1 MTSSTQ
7 LYILKQHIPKQL
19 VIGSLLAATVFT
31 NTTLLAEV
39 MPEAAQGIKITLA
52 KKSSTRPMT
61 VAYVP
66 NFKNYYIADGGL
78 APMGTETEAPTS
90 QSQIHAY
97 DDAGKYINS
106 ARPGYDNRSIYFN
119 ANTNKLETITYNI
132 SSEVGFSPNT
142 GIYEIKL
149 SETGEVQESSNEIMQ
164 FNPAFGYANTMPSY
178 DAVNKRYFA
187 KQGRSAVV
195 FIVDPTLREK
205 VSEITL
211 DLAKAGAAFDD
222 ISDSFVAFTGIKGEE
237 LLVIDVDHKA
247 ALVFDLAGK
256 FVAKSELPKALKLHS
271 QNHFNGLGYAN
282 NMLFVFNENE
292 GDFGT
297 YYGFKIQK

>member
-1 MTSSTQ
+1 MT
-7 LYILKQHIPKQL
+7 
-19 VIGSLLAATVFT
+19 LLTPFIISIFTAAT
-31 NTTLLAEV
+31 LLTVTAVQAEV
-39 MPEAAQGIKITLA
+39 LPEAVQGIKFALA
-52 KKSSTRPMT
+52 KKSSSRPMT

-66 NFKNYYIADGGL
+66 GVKHYYVADGGL
-78 APMGTETEAPTS
+78 APMASEFETATS
-90 QSQIHAY
+90 KSQIHAY
-97 DDAGKYINS
+97 DDVGKYVNS
-106 ARPGYDNRSIYFN
+106 AKPGYDNRSIYYN
-119 ANTNKLETITYNI
+119 SNTNKLETITYNI

-142 GIYEIKL
+142 GIFSIHL
-149 SETGEVQESSNEIMQ
+149 SDKGEVQDSSDEVMQ
-164 FNPAFGYANTMPSY
+164 FNPAFGNPNTMPSY
-178 DAVNKRYFA
+178 DAANKRYFA

-195 FIVDPTLREK
+195 FIVDPKLREK

-247 ALVFDLAGK
+247 ALVFDVTGK
-256 FVAKSELPKALKLHS
+256 FIAKSALPQALKLHS

-292 GDFGT
+292 GEFGT
-297 YYGFKIQK
+297 YYGLKVIK